1 MNPDKCQ
8 IKKSSVKLYGN
19 LLTTTGMQ
27 PDPKKVDDIVKLAS
41 HTNKQELR
49 SLVGMVTYLNRFIQN
64 TTSLLE
70 PLRKLLKND
79 IHFSWDETQD
89 HAFERI
95 KAAIRSACNLS
106 YFDKNKPC
114 EIQCDASLKGLGC
127 CLIQDGN
134 PVYFASKSLTE
145 TESRYSNIER
155 EMLGVVFALTRL
167 RQYTFGRHVTI
178 ITDHKPFES
187 LKNNKNLNMCPLR
200 LQCMLLRIQEY
211 DFNIKYR
218 PGTKIH
224 IPDCL
229 SRLIPLHKSDPAI
242 SGMNISVNEIV
253 MTPESKLETIR
264 SHVNNDNDLLT
275 LRDFVMNGWPNDR
288 SLIPA
293 SIIPYW
299 PYKEELGYYNCIL
312 LKCDRVIIPSSLVP
326 DVLKDIHRGHLGI
339 DKCRLRAR
347 RSVFWPNMNID
358 IAKLVNSCV
367 QCQVHAGP
375 QNKNFTIN
383 MNESSH
389 YPMHCIGT
397 DLFEYNNKPYL
408 IMVDYFSSYPW
419 IRPLRNIS
427 SLSVIEAMK
436 SKSLYSVS
444 LAIQTKFIQTLVVS
458 THQKN
463 LTHLPWS
470 MTINIVCHHR
480 AIMRV
485 TVNQNVMWES

>member
-1 MNPDKCQ
+1 MNNAKPVADDIKIHGKSELEHDLYLLEVLDRCQQAGLHLNPDKCQ
-8 IKKSSVKLYGN
+8 IKKSSVQLYGN

-41 HTNKQELR
+41 PTNKQELR

-79 IHFSWDETQD
+79 IHFSWDETHD

-106 YFDKNKPC
+106 YFDKNKPR

-127 CLIQDGN
+127 CLIQDGK

-178 ITDHKPFES
+178 ITDHKPLES
-187 LKNNKNLNMCPLR
+187 LNNKNLNMCPPR
-200 LQCMLLRIQEY
+200 LQRMLVRIQEY

-218 PGTKIH
+218 PGTKIP

-229 SRLIPLHKSDPAI
+229 SRLIPLHKSDPSI

-264 SHVNNDNDLLT
+264 SHLNNDKDLLT

-288 SLIPA
+288 
-293 SIIPYW
+293 
-299 PYKEELGYYNCIL
+299 
-312 LKCDRVIIPSSLVP
+312 
-326 DVLKDIHRGHLGI
+326 LGI
-339 DKCRLRAR
+339 EKCRLRAR

-367 QCQVHAGP
+367 QCQVHAGS
-375 QNKNFTIN
+375 QNKNFTYN

-436 SKSLYSVS
+436 SVFSEFGYPDKIHSDSGSQYSS
-444 LAIQTKFIQTLVVS
+444 KEFNSFT
-458 THQKN
+458 
-463 LTHLPWS
+463 
-470 MTINIVCHHR
+470 MEYDNIVCHHR
-480 AIMRV
+480 TIMRV
-485 TVNQNVMWES
+485 TVYQNVMWES

>member
-1 MNPDKCQ
+1 MP
-8 IKKSSVKLYGN
+8 
-19 LLTTTGMQ
+19 
-27 PDPKKVDDIVKLAS
+27 
-41 HTNKQELR
+41 
-49 SLVGMVTYLNRFIQN
+49 
-64 TTSLLE
+64 
-70 PLRKLLKND
+70 
-79 IHFSWDETQD
+79 
-89 HAFERI
+89 
-95 KAAIRSACNLS
+95 

-114 EIQCDASLKGLGC
+114 EIQCDASLKGC
-127 CLIQDGN
+127 CLIQDGK

-167 RQYTFGRHVTI
+167 RKYTFGRHVTI
-178 ITDHKPFES
+178 ITDHKPLES
-187 LKNNKNLNMCPLR
+187 LNNKNLNMCPPR
-200 LQCMLLRIQEY
+200 LQRMLLRIQEY

-218 PGTKIH
+218 PGTKIP

-264 SHVNNDNDLLT
+264 SHLNNDNDLLT

-299 PYKEELGYYNCIL
+299 PYKEELGYYNGIL
-312 LKCDRVIIPSSLVP
+312 LKCDRVIIPSSLVQ

-339 DKCRLRAR
+339 EKCRLRAR

-375 QNKNFTIN
+375 QNKNFN
-383 MNESSH
+383 
-389 YPMHCIGT
+389 
-397 DLFEYNNKPYL
+397 
-408 IMVDYFSSYPW
+408 
-419 IRPLRNIS
+419 
-427 SLSVIEAMK
+427 
-436 SKSLYSVS
+436 
-444 LAIQTKFIQTLVVS
+444 
-458 THQKN
+458 
-463 LTHLPWS
+463 
-470 MTINIVCHHR
+470 
-480 AIMRV
+480 
-485 TVNQNVMWES
+485 